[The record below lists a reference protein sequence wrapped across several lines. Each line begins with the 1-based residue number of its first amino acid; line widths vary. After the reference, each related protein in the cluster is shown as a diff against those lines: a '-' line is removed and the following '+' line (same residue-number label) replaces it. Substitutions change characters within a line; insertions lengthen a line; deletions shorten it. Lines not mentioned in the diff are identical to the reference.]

1 MHICIHYELYTFDG
15 STWGAWPSTSEQCVF
30 WNPEY
35 LYVNVFVVSQIILM
49 YVFWH
54 DIYIYMPYDA
64 NLYYSLMHE
73 PISWYMT
80 LRNGCEHIIKP
91 STLVFLVY
99 FRCRFTMVSQA
110 AEPAWQHLFFLV
122 AQANSSWTHDG
133 ILLAYGV
140 WVEWDLS
147 FFPPVHLMASGK
159 SWQRERRLLAYG
171 LRIRIYRKFSQN

>member
-1 MHICIHYELYTFDG
+1 MYTLWTLHIWRFNMRCLTLNIGTMRFLKSRISLCQCFCSQSNHSDVCIL
-15 STWGAWPSTSEQCVF
+15 TW
-30 WNPEY
+30 Y
-35 LYVNVFVVSQIILM
+35 
-49 YVFWH
+49 
-54 DIYIYMPYDA
+54 IYIYMPYDA